1 MYRGQEQP
9 ARMGPGKARL
19 CSAPQVQCI
28 DPLTQFYSQIDHYSE
43 SESEN
48 PLSVEDPSELCPAAF
63 NSEVR

>member
-1 MYRGQEQP
+1 
-9 ARMGPGKARL
+9 MGPGKARL